1 MANPAPAAP
10 DDDEALPAPLRLAS
24 RTEVWSGRRRL
35 TYFGGCDYLRL
46 ASDPRVIAA
55 AVHAARTHGLGVSA
69 SRRTTG
75 NHPLYEQLERT
86 LADYFRAPACRL
98 VSTGYVTN
106 LAVAQALAGEFTH
119 VLVDA
124 GAHPSLQDAALLSG
138 SRRVVFRAGDADDA
152 IRQQRK
158 LPARAR
164 TLLLTDGVNPT
175 SGAAAPLKELRAGL
189 RPETWLLVD
198 DCHGFG
204 TVGPTGRGTVEL
216 SDLGPDRLIQTGTLS
231 KAFGAFGGFILGD
244 SALIGRLT
252 HSRIFLGSTPPP
264 LPLAAAALKSLQLL
278 AASPGRLQRLQ
289 RNVALV
295 KAALHAAGRLEAITP
310 GPICRIVPR
319 SSDEQAR
326 LRQRLLQAGIFPS
339 YLHYPGLPAGGAFRF
354 ALSSEHTARQVGDL
368 IRSLTGATR

>member
-1 MANPAPAAP
+1 MANPALAAP
-10 DDDEALPAPLRLAS
+10 DDDEALPPPLRLAS

-35 TYFGGCDYLRL
+35 TCFGGCDYFRL

-55 AVHAARTHGLGVSA
+55 AICAARVHGLGVSA
-69 SRRTTG
+69 SRRSTG
-75 NHPLYEQLERT
+75 NHPLYEQLERA
-86 LADYFRAPACRL
+86 LADFFRAPSCRL

-124 GAHPSLQDAALLSG
+124 GAHPSLQDAALLIEA
-138 SRRVVFRAGDADDA
+138 RRVVFRAGDAADA

-158 LPARAR
+158 LPSRAR
-164 TLLLTDGVNPT
+164 TLVLTDGINPT

-189 RPETWLLVD
+189 RSETWLLVD

-244 SALIGRLT
+244 SGLIDRLT
-252 HSRIFLGSTPPP
+252 RSRIFLGSTPPP

-278 AASPGRLQRLQ
+278 ETSSGRLRRLQ
-289 RNVALV
+289 ANVIRVKTALR
-295 KAALHAAGRLEAITP
+295 AAGRLEAITP

-319 SSDEQAR
+319 DAEDEGR
-326 LRQRLLQAGIFPS
+326 LRRRLLRAGVFPS
-339 YLHYPGLPAGGAFRF
+339 FLNYPGLPAGGAFRF
-354 ALSSEHTARQVGDL
+354 ALSSEHTQGQTAAL
-368 IRSLTGATR
+368 IQALAGAAP